1 MYSFLLTDD
10 EQIVIDTLTLIIRR
24 NFGEDVKI
32 FSALSGAAALEIVHK
47 EKIDIMFM
55 DIHMPGINGLETIS
69 LIKQINQN
77 IIVII
82 LSAYDQF
89 EYAQE
94 AINLGAFKYL
104 TKPVNR
110 NLIIQTIRN
119 AMNLVDEQK
128 GQLSN
133 NIEMYE
139 KLNFVSSIVESDFIY
154 SCIFNNNRT
163 TEFSTYLK
171 YFKIQDKDYFMCCIE
186 IPESVNKVRYKNYV
200 KLRDILTGKCSCII
214 GSFMNNRVGVYVTV
228 PESSKKDEEDP
239 RKKIMNP
246 VHLMLSMEISSG
258 IRIGISEIESDIAK
272 APAAYNNAMMVLSD
286 LAIDGGIGFFEDAKN
301 IPDDKLSET
310 AKNLSQRILAR
321 VKSADKLSLHRLV
334 SEYVSTLFK
343 LYRTEPDRIK
353 NSVFELVLNSRSLV
367 LQIEPS
373 YTNTAF
379 DTTFS
384 TLIATNERDDI
395 EHFILDRCMEC
406 AGAIA
411 AIQEDTMNPIIQKA
425 CDYIEKNISQ
435 DINLEQLS
443 ASLNVSPFYL
453 SKLFKEEKGANFISY
468 VTALRMEKAKQLLL
482 DYRLIIKEI
491 ASKVGY
497 NDQNYFSKLFKQEFG
512 LTPTEYRES
521 KLK

>member
-10 EQIVIDTLTLIIRR
+10 EQIVIDSLTLIIKR
-24 NFGEDVKI
+24 NFGEDVRI
-32 FSALSGAAALEIVHK
+32 FSALSGPEALNIVHK

-55 DIHMPGINGLETIS
+55 DIHMPGINGLEAIN

-110 NLIIQTIRN
+110 SLIVQTIRN

-128 GQLSN
+128 GQLST

-154 SCIFNNNRT
+154 SCIFNNNST
-163 TEFSTYLK
+163 TDLSTYLK
-171 YFKIQDKDYFMCCIE
+171 YFKIEDKDYFMCCIE
-186 IPESVNKVRYKNYV
+186 IPESMSKTRYKSYV
-200 KLRDILTGKCSCII
+200 KLRDVFTSKCSCII
-214 GSFMNNRVGVYVTV
+214 GSFMNNRVGVYITV
-228 PESSKKDEEDP
+228 PEAAKKNEDDL
-239 RKKIMNP
+239 RKGIMNP

-258 IRIGISEIESDIAK
+258 IRIGISEIESDISK
-272 APAAYNNAMMVLSD
+272 ASQAYSNAMTVLSN
-286 LAIDGGIGFFEDAKN
+286 LPQEGGLGFYEEMKLS
-301 IPDDKLSET
+301 DDKLSDSVRT
-310 AKNLSQRILAR
+310 LSQRILAR
-321 VKSADKLSLHRLV
+321 VKAADKLSLQRLIA
-334 SEYVSTLFK
+334 EYSSQLFK
-343 LYRTEPDRIK
+343 LYGHEPDRIK
-353 NSVFELVLNSRSLV
+353 NSVFELVLNARSFV
-367 LQIEPS
+367 LQLEPS
-373 YTNTAF
+373 YTNSAF
-379 DTTFS
+379 DTVFS
-384 TLIATNERDDI
+384 TLISANKQADI

-411 AIQEDTMNPIIQKA
+411 SIQEDSMNPIIQKA
-425 CDYIEKNISQ
+425 CSYIESHISQ
-435 DINLEQLS
+435 DINLDQLS
-443 ASLNVSPFYL
+443 SYLNVSPFYL
-453 SKLFKEEKGANFISY
+453 SKLFKEKKGANFISY

-482 DYRLIIKEI
+482 DDNLIIKEI
-491 ASKVGY
+491 ASAVGY

-512 LTPTEYRES
+512 LTPSEYREA

>member
-24 NFGEDVKI
+24 NFGEDIKI
-32 FSALSGAAALEIVHK
+32 FSALSGSAALDIVHK

-55 DIHMPGINGLETIS
+55 DIHMPGINGLEAIN

-110 NLIIQTIRN
+110 NLIVQTIRN

-133 NIEMYE
+133 NMEMYE

-154 SCIFNNNRT
+154 SCIFNNNKT
-163 TEFSTYLK
+163 TELSTYLK
-171 YFKIQDKDYFMCCIE
+171 YFKIQDKDYFMCCME
-186 IPESVNKVRYKNYV
+186 IPEAVNKSRYKNYV
-200 KLRDILTGKCSCII
+200 KLRDIMTAKCNCII
-214 GSFMNNRVGVYVTV
+214 GSFMNNRVGIYVTV
-228 PESSKKDEEDP
+228 PEQTRKESTDP
-239 RKKIMNP
+239 RRTILEP
-246 VHLMLSMEISSG
+246 VHLMLSMEITSG
-258 IRIGISEIESDIAK
+258 IRIGVSEIESDITK
-272 APAAYNNAMMVLSD
+272 APTAYNNAMTVLSD
-286 LAIDGGIGFFEDAKN
+286 LAATGGIGFYEGSRD
-301 IPDDKLSET
+301 IPDDKLSDT
-310 AKNLSQRILAR
+310 VKSLSQRILAR
-321 VKSADKLSLHRLV
+321 VKAADSVSLNRLV
-334 SEYVSTLFK
+334 PEYVSALFK

-353 NSVFELVLNSRSLV
+353 NSVFELVLSARSLV
-367 LQIEPS
+367 LQLEPS
-373 YTNTAF
+373 YNNSAF
-379 DTTFS
+379 DTAFS
-384 TLIATNERDDI
+384 TLISTNDRDDI
-395 EHFILDRCMEC
+395 GHFILDRCMEC

-411 AIQEDTMNPIIQKA
+411 AIQEDSMNPIIQKA
-425 CDYIEKNISQ
+425 CSYIENNISQ

-443 ASLNVSPFYL
+443 SYLNVSPFYL
-453 SKLFKEEKGANFISY
+453 SKLFKEEKGTSFISY

-482 DYRLIIKEI
+482 DDSLIMKEI

-497 NDQNYFSKLFKQEFG
+497 NDQNYFSKLFKQEYG
-512 LTPTEYRES
+512 LTPTEYRKS